1 MTHGDEP
8 ITPSAP
14 EQKCE
19 CCEQPVAEAGEHFDQ
34 VNGTGFNCKR
44 PSAPEQGVK
53 PAGSCDG
60 CWHPDVDHYR
70 GVNECTRPLCQCPSF
85 VAPAEQRESAMTHAY
100 RMRPLYKGKPEGGW
114 AYHKLAV
121 EIADMIE
128 DADEGRVYE
137 VERVAM
143 TQGEFEA
150 LPDFEGW

>member
-1 MTHGDEP
+1 MVFLSRSGRRTEP
-8 ITPSAP
+8 HSNRCIFTEP
-14 EQKCE
+14 
-19 CCEQPVAEAGEHFDQ
+19 
-34 VNGTGFNCKR
+34 R
-44 PSAPEQGVK
+44 
-53 PAGSCDG
+53 
-60 CWHPDVDHYR
+60 
-70 GVNECTRPLCQCPSF
+70 
-85 VAPAEQRESAMTHAY
+85 PAEQRESAMTHAY